1 MWRSS
6 YLRRVLGWSCIA
18 KRRFSV
24 GRISAATASVAA
36 INFSTMS
43 RSARWIAFARIAAP
57 AARMSGAGRLV
68 LGWSAVKSFK
78 SRRDDPVLLQTL
90 ES

>member
-1 MWRSS
+1 
-6 YLRRVLGWSCIA
+6 
-18 KRRFSV
+18 
-24 GRISAATASVAA
+24 
-36 INFSTMS
+36 MS